1 MEQYSNYC
9 DFLEKNIYSISFNFF
24 TTVIG
29 AFLGFIF
36 ALFIYKLS
44 NKKTSDIQKKAEI
57 QKYFNTLKRFSLLLD
72 SVVDKSRKQNLEFRS
87 YYENL
92 RNHPLNQKSPNR
104 VISNDRNRLVKS
116 DNSDLYKAFMF
127 FDKDNLRN
135 NKDYFEMFTYADYLE
150 DYYSRLF
157 LLDAKHFEDK
167 CINFSSVSINL
178 LKVLHILH
186 LIQIQKETYLGDNAR
201 NDNEYIFVRKYLD
214 LKVKLSTELE
224 NQFENFK
231 EEFFKPLQH
240 ELYRNIVIPENQYQI
255 GIEVSSALTL
265 LDECSI
271 NATSLSNEFSNE
283 QSLNDVDISLKA
295 LEKIN
300 EKIKKIMSHN
310 SSPAGAIL

>member
-1 MEQYSNYC
+1 M
-9 DFLEKNIYSISFNFF
+9 F

-44 NKKTSDIQKKAEI
+44 NKKTSEIQKKAEI

-72 SVVDKSRKQNLEFRS
+72 SVVDKSRKQNLEFRTYS
-87 YYENL
+87 ENL
-92 RNHPLNQKSPNR
+92 RSHPLNQKSPNR

-135 NKDYFEMFTYADYLE
+135 NKDYLEMFTYADYLE
-150 DYYSRLF
+150 EYYIHLF
-157 LLDAKHFEDK
+157 SQDAKHFKDK
-167 CINFSSVSINL
+167 CINFRAISNNL
-178 LKVLHILH
+178 LKISHVLH
-186 LIQIQKETYLGDNAR
+186 LIRMQKKAHLGDNAR

-214 LKVKLSTELE
+214 LKVKLNTNPE

-231 EEFFKPLQH
+231 DEFFKPLLR
-240 ELYRNIVIPENQYQI
+240 ELYDNIAIPENQYQI

-271 NATSLSNEFSNE
+271 NATSLSDEFSNE
-283 QSLNDVDISLKA
+283 QSLNDVDKSLKA

-300 EKIKKIMSHN
+300 EKIKKIKE
-310 SSPAGAIL
+310 P